1 MQTLKHRYRPP
12 SIYQQ
17 TSDLKQDSYQ
27 ENPLQLTQVNA
38 VETCRINS
46 GGFMTYGSSGNQTPE
61 VMEQNMLMQK
71 IFKLQDHLGEN
82 RPSKPQ

>member
-1 MQTLKHRYRPP
+1 
-12 SIYQQ
+12 
-17 TSDLKQDSYQ
+17 
-27 ENPLQLTQVNA
+27 
-38 VETCRINS
+38 
-46 GGFMTYGSSGNQTPE
+46 MTYGSSGNQTPE